1 MIRILV
7 DSTSDFAPAEC
18 EARNITMVPLSVNFG
33 DDSFLDVVEMDK
45 EEFYDRLVNG
55 DVHPKTSQ
63 PAPAA
68 FLEAFEEAKEK
79 GDELICIMLSGAIS
93 GTYQNA
99 VNAKMMSEY
108 EKIHV
113 IDSCS
118 TSAAIRIMA
127 DYAEKLIGWG
137 LSAEEI
143 VERLEELK
151 GRVRILAALD
161 TLEYLQKGGRLSK
174 AAAAI
179 GTMAS
184 LKPVITLTREG
195 DISVQQK
202 CLGKARAQQ
211 YLLDQMKKVEL
222 DEDFPLYSLYTYGT
236 ENCEKMEDN
245 MLKIGLKPEQR
256 IRISSVIGT
265 HVGPEVYGMIYVV
278 KK

>member
-7 DSTSDFAPAEC
+7 DSTSDFAPEEC
-18 EARNITMVPLSVNFG
+18 AARNMIMIPLNVNFG
-33 DDSFLDVVEMDK
+33 DESFQDVLELSK
-45 EEFYDRLVNG
+45 EDFYDRLING
-55 DVHPKTSQ
+55 SVHPKTSQ
-63 PAPAA
+63 PAPGD
-68 FLEAFEEAKEK
+68 FLDAFEAVKES
-79 GDELICIMLSGAIS
+79 GDELICIMLSSAIS

-99 VNAKMMSEY
+99 VNAKNMVEY
-108 EKIHV
+108 DKIHV

-118 TSAAIRIMA
+118 TTAVVRILA

-137 LSAEEI
+137 CSAEEI
-143 VERLEELK
+143 VEKLEELK

-184 LKPVITLTREG
+184 LKPVITLSKEG
-195 DISVQQK
+195 SIEVTQK

-211 YLLDQMKKVEL
+211 YLLDQMKKIQL
-222 DEDFPLYSLYTYGT
+222 DDEFPLYSLYTYGT
-236 ENCEKMEDN
+236 SNCEKLEEN
-245 MLKIGLKPEQR
+245 LLKIGLKPEQR

-265 HVGPEVYGMIYVV
+265 HVGPEVYGMVYVA
-278 KK
+278 KE

>member
-1 MIRILV
+1 
-7 DSTSDFAPAEC
+7 
-18 EARNITMVPLSVNFG
+18 
-33 DDSFLDVVEMDK
+33 
-45 EEFYDRLVNG
+45 
-55 DVHPKTSQ
+55 
-63 PAPAA
+63 
-68 FLEAFEEAKEK
+68 
-79 GDELICIMLSGAIS
+79 
-93 GTYQNA
+93 
-99 VNAKMMSEY
+99 MMSEY

-113 IDSCS
+113 IDSC
-118 TSAAIRIMA
+118 TTTACIRVLV

-151 GRVRILAALD
+151 GRVRLLAALD

-179 GTMAS
+179 GSMAS

-195 DISVQQK
+195 AISVQQK

-211 YLLDQMKKVEL
+211 YLLDQMKKIEL
-222 DEDFPLYSLYTYGT
+222 DDDFPLYSLYSYGT

-245 MLKIGLKPEQR
+245 VLKIGLKPEQR
-256 IRISSVIGT
+256 IRVSSVIGT
-265 HVGPEVYGMIYVV
+265 HVGPEVYGMVYVV